1 MGSDA
6 KPTIYS
12 LNLSF
17 STNFEKSFTKLR
29 ATYHCNQYYNP
40 IIYSPTR
47 PIAGSY
53 MVLKKKTADC
63 LGMYLF
69 YSNWARGIKKS
80 SSALEMYDTLIQV
93 INFLSWEHYFFPPCL
108 SPPPNPLPKKLKKKK
123 NIWKVI

>member
-53 MVLKKKTADC
+53 MV
-63 LGMYLF
+63 F
-69 YSNWARGIKKS
+69 
-80 SSALEMYDTLIQV
+80 
-93 INFLSWEHYFFPPCL
+93 
-108 SPPPNPLPKKLKKKK
+108 KKK
-123 NIWKVI
+123 NCRLPGYVFIL